1 MGFFHMYAATN
12 KGMRDGLQP
21 SSKESGEEDAS
32 QAEQNKRREEEGNSA
47 GRNRIGHFQITRP
60 VAMNNS
66 FAPLRDLPMENAE
79 TGSGRNSTKTPGTNE
94 NSGKGRPPLILLTS
108 ETTLIKLQR
117 ELKSV
122 VGGELLLRNMQPEPG

>member
-1 MGFFHMYAATN
+1 MYAVTN

-32 QAEQNKRREEEGNSA
+32 QAEQSKRREEKGNSA

-66 FAPLRDLPMENAE
+66 FTPLRDLPMENAE
-79 TGSGRNSTKTPGTNE
+79 GVADETPLKHLE
-94 NSGKGRPPLILLTS
+94 QMRF
-108 ETTLIKLQR
+108 R
-117 ELKSV
+117 E
-122 VGGELLLRNMQPEPG
+122 R